1 MPPPQPIFS
10 RETFAEANSREEE
23 KSADQE
29 TLDEKY
35 DYDSYQK
42 GYEEVETLHS
52 EGTAYSGSS
61 YLSDDASPETT
72 DYFEL
77 QLMVI
82 LCTTLTM
89 DTYQIEKTIT
99 KRKVRLVGGK
109 AGNLVLENPVPTEL
123 RKVLTRTESPF
134 GEFTNMTYTACT
146 SQPDTFSAEGFT
158 LRAAKYGR
166 ETEIVICITMYNED
180 EVAFA
185 RTMHGVMKN
194 IAHLCSRH
202 KSKIWGKDSWKKFK

>member
-1 MPPPQPIFS
+1 M
-10 RETFAEANSREEE
+10 
-23 KSADQE
+23 
-29 TLDEKY
+29 
-35 DYDSYQK
+35 
-42 GYEEVETLHS
+42 
-52 EGTAYSGSS
+52 
-61 YLSDDASPETT
+61 
-72 DYFEL
+72 
-77 QLMVI
+77 
-82 LCTTLTM
+82 
-89 DTYQIEKTIT
+89 
-99 KRKVRLVGGK
+99 RLVGGK

-185 RTMHGVMKN
+185 RTMHGVMKISLICAHAIN
-194 IAHLCSRH
+194 PKYGAKIAG
-202 KSKIWGKDSWKKFK
+202 KSSSDNCCRW

>member
-1 MPPPQPIFS
+1 
-10 RETFAEANSREEE
+10 
-23 KSADQE
+23 
-29 TLDEKY
+29 
-35 DYDSYQK
+35 
-42 GYEEVETLHS
+42 
-52 EGTAYSGSS
+52 
-61 YLSDDASPETT
+61 
-72 DYFEL
+72 
-77 QLMVI
+77 
-82 LCTTLTM
+82 M

>member
-1 MPPPQPIFS
+1 MKDFAPPQPIFS

-72 DYFEL
+72 DYFGASIDGNIMHNINNGYVPNRENH
-77 QLMVI
+77 
-82 LCTTLTM
+82 
-89 DTYQIEKTIT
+89 YQK
-99 KRKVRLVGGK
+99 K
-109 AGNLVLENPVPTEL
+109 
-123 RKVLTRTESPF
+123 S
-134 GEFTNMTYTACT
+134 
-146 SQPDTFSAEGFT
+146 
-158 LRAAKYGR
+158 
-166 ETEIVICITMYNED
+166 EISWWQ
-180 EVAFA
+180 
-185 RTMHGVMKN
+185 
-194 IAHLCSRH
+194 SR
-202 KSKIWGKDSWKKFK
+202 